1 MSPRSPFLE
10 SAITSFSFLD
20 ILENKTRT
28 QVIKHLFTVLS
39 LLAAASNEL
48 PQEISAREEGRLAV
62 SVPLRPQEPT
72 GAIPYD
78 EEEVKYSNI
87 TADVTLAGTLTLPRT
102 GKPSPAVLLIA
113 GSGPND
119 RNETIFGHKP
129 FLVLADHLTKQGF
142 AVLRVDKRGVGQ
154 STGNYDVSTSE
165 DFAADVL
172 AGVEYLKIRNEV
184 DAEQIGLIGHSEGG
198 LIAPMVAVK
207 SNDVAFIVLMAGGGV
222 TGEATLYAQE
232 ALISRAMGVTEE
244 QISHQLDFQKQV
256 LSVIKNESDLE
267 KAEKLLREIV
277 AKQLDNLPKEEQQ
290 ASAEVMEAQIKRC
303 NSKWFRYFLTY
314 DPITSLKHL
323 KIPVLVING
332 ELDSQVPS
340 KQNLPVIAKIL
351 EEAGNRNY
359 RIIEFPKLNHLF
371 QTCESGSILEY
382 GKIEE
387 TIAPVVLD
395 TLSGWILEIT
405 N

>member
-1 MSPRSPFLE
+1 M
-10 SAITSFSFLD
+10 
-20 ILENKTRT
+20 
-28 QVIKHLFTVLS
+28 IKQLFTVLS
-39 LLAAASNEL
+39 LLAASNEL
-48 PQEISAREEGRLAV
+48 SKEV
-62 SVPLRPQEPT
+62 SVPLRPQEPKS
-72 GAIPYD
+72 AIPYD
-78 EEEVKYSNI
+78 AEEVKYSNL
-87 TADVTLAGTLTLPRT
+87 TADVTLAGTLTLPRS

-119 RNETIFGHKP
+119 RNETVFGHKP

-172 AGVEYLKIRNEV
+172 AGVEYLKTRKEV

-198 LIAPMVAVK
+198 LIAPMIAVK
-207 SNDVAFIVLMAGGGV
+207 SNDVAFIVLMAGAGV

-244 QISHQLDFQKQV
+244 QISHQLDLQKQV

-277 AKQLDNLPKEEQQ
+277 AKQLANLPKEEQQ
-290 ASAEVMEAQIKRC
+290 TSADTMEAQIKRC

-332 ELDSQVPS
+332 ELDSQVPP

-395 TLSGWILEIT
+395 TLSGWLLETTTKFRKISAPYEK
-405 N
+405 

>member
-1 MSPRSPFLE
+1 M
-10 SAITSFSFLD
+10 
-20 ILENKTRT
+20 
-28 QVIKHLFTVLS
+28 IKHLFTVLS
-39 LLAAASNEL
+39 LLSAASNEL
-48 PQEISAREEGRLAV
+48 PQEISANKEGKVAARVL
-62 SVPLRPQEPT
+62 LRPQEPK
-72 GAIPYD
+72 GAVPYE

-87 TADVTLAGTLTLPRT
+87 NANVTLAGTLTLPRS

-119 RNETIFGHKP
+119 RNETLFGHKP

-142 AVLRVDKRGVGQ
+142 VVLRVDKRGVGQ
-154 STGNYDVSTSE
+154 STGNYNVSTSE

-172 AGVEYLKIRNEV
+172 AGVEYLKTRKEV
-184 DAEQIGLIGHSEGG
+184 DAQQMGLIGHSEGG
-198 LIAPMVAVK
+198 LIAPLVAVK
-207 SNDVAFIVLMAGGGV
+207 SNDVAFIVLMAAAGV

-232 ALISRAMGVTEE
+232 VLISRAMGVAEE
-244 QISHQLDFQKQV
+244 QIRHQLDFQKQI
-256 LSVIKNESDLE
+256 LSVIKSESDLE
-267 KAEKLLREIV
+267 KARILLREIV
-277 AKQLDNLPKEEQQ
+277 ANQLAKLPEEEQQ
-290 ASAEVMEAQIKRC
+290 TCADVMEAQIRRC

-323 KIPVLVING
+323 KIPVLAING

-371 QTCESGSILEY
+371 QTCETGSILEY

-395 TLSGWILEIT
+395 TLSGWLLET
-405 N
+405 TSFRKS

>member
-1 MSPRSPFLE
+1 M
-10 SAITSFSFLD
+10 
-20 ILENKTRT
+20 
-28 QVIKHLFTVLS
+28 IKHLFTVLS

>member
-1 MSPRSPFLE
+1 MNYS
-10 SAITSFSFLD
+10 
-20 ILENKTRT
+20 K
-28 QVIKHLFTVLS
+28 K
-39 LLAAASNEL
+39 
-48 PQEISAREEGRLAV
+48 V
-62 SVPLRPQEPT
+62 SEPLRPQEPK

-78 EEEVKYSNI
+78 EEEVKYSNL
-87 TADVTLAGTLTLPRT
+87 TADVTLAGTLTLPRS

-119 RNETIFGHKP
+119 RNETVFGHKP

-154 STGNYDVSTSE
+154 STGNYDVSTTE
-165 DFAADVL
+165 DFAADAL
-172 AGVEYLKIRNEV
+172 AGVEYLKTRKEV

-207 SNDVAFIVLMAGGGV
+207 SNDVAFIVLMAGAGV

-232 ALISRAMGVTEE
+232 ALISRAMGITEE

-277 AKQLDNLPKEEQQ
+277 AKQLANLPKEEQQ
-290 ASAEVMEAQIKRC
+290 TSADAMEAQIKRC
-303 NSKWFRYFLTY
+303 NSKWFRYYLTY

-332 ELDSQVPS
+332 ELDSQVPP

-351 EEAGNRNY
+351 EEA
-359 RIIEFPKLNHLF
+359 ESLF
-371 QTCESGSILEY
+371 
-382 GKIEE
+382 KIF
-387 TIAPVVLD
+387 
-395 TLSGWILEIT
+395 
-405 N
+405 

>member
-1 MSPRSPFLE
+1 M
-10 SAITSFSFLD
+10 
-20 ILENKTRT
+20 
-28 QVIKHLFTVLS
+28 IKQLFTVLS
-39 LLAAASNEL
+39 SVTAASNEF
-48 PQEISAREEGRLAV
+48 PKEVSA
-62 SVPLRPQEPT
+62 PLRPQEPK
-72 GAIPYD
+72 GAISYD
-78 EEEVKYSNI
+78 EEEVKYSNL
-87 TADVTLAGTLTLPRT
+87 TADVTLAGTLTLPRS

-113 GSGPND
+113 GSGPID
-119 RNETIFGHKP
+119 RDETVFGHKP
-129 FLVLADHLTKQGF
+129 FLVLADHLTKQGI

-154 STGNYDVSTSE
+154 STGNYDVSTTE

-172 AGVEYLKIRNEV
+172 AGVEYLKTRKEV

-198 LIAPMVAVK
+198 LIAPMIAVK
-207 SNDVAFIVLMAGGGV
+207 SNDVAFIVLMAGAGV

-277 AKQLDNLPKEEQQ
+277 AKQLANLPKEEQQ
-290 ASAEVMEAQIKRC
+290 TSANVMEAQMKRC
-303 NSKWFRYFLTY
+303 NSKWFRYYLTY

-332 ELDSQVPS
+332 ELDSQVPP

-371 QTCESGSILEY
+371 QTCETGSILEY

-395 TLSGWILEIT
+395 TLSSWILETST
-405 N
+405 NLQKDQHH